1 MAEPVDKELYERIK
15 QMANKV
21 FKSPTGIYRSAY
33 ISKMYVNAGGE
44 YTSKKKNSKF
54 DKWISEVWLDLNNP
68 IKQGNKIIGYHKCGS
83 KNTQNN
89 LYPLCRPSV
98 RIDKDTPMIYQDID
112 KETIKK
118 VNKQKQI
125 IKNKGNIRF

>member
-54 DKWISEVWLDLNNP
+54 DK
-68 IKQGNKIIGYHKCGS
+68 Q
-83 KNTQNN
+83 QNYFCC
-89 LYPLCRPSV
+89 L
-98 RIDKDTPMIYQDID
+98 
-112 KETIKK
+112 
-118 VNKQKQI
+118 
-125 IKNKGNIRF
+125 